1 MRCRELIAIVALAA
15 CGSSDPSSG
24 DDNPGDHDG
33 GFVDAAVE
41 PAPPTL
47 GVQLD
52 RAGRPLVRTM
62 LIGTFSPST
71 QTALREAYDKA
82 ADAATWKSAL
92 LQPNLTI
99 SKEMAA
105 NMAALDGFEAGQIAI
120 VGRGCGNTVLYGP
133 QTNASSYNA
142 AADLFADD
150 QLYVDTAKPTC
161 SIYLELEVQ
170 QVSAGTYT
178 HASCGGR
185 VPTYDVVDTTYSM
198 LTAGINGLMFAQQLA
213 PRIRDGVAAHT
224 DIKDTFPFLGAP
236 K

>member
-1 MRCRELIAIVALAA
+1 MRRPELVALVALAA
-15 CGSSDPSSG
+15 CGG
-24 DDNPGDHDG
+24 RGGENNDDAAGDHDG

-47 GVQLD
+47 GPQLD

-62 LIGTFSPST
+62 LIGTFSPTT

-82 ADAATWKSAL
+82 SDASMWKSTL

-99 SKEMAA
+99 SKEIAA
-105 NMAALDGFEAGQIAI
+105 NMAALDAFDAGQIAI

-150 QLYVDTAKPTC
+150 QIYVDTAKPTC
-161 SIYLELEVQ
+161 SLYLELEIQ
-170 QVSAGTYT
+170 HVSAGTYT

-185 VPTYDVVDTTYSM
+185 VPTYDVVDMTYSV
-198 LTAGINGLMFAQQLA
+198 LTAGINGLLLAQQLA
-213 PRIRDGVAAHT
+213 PRIKDGVSAHA
-224 DIKDTFPFLGAP
+224 DVKDTFPFLGNP
-236 K
+236 R